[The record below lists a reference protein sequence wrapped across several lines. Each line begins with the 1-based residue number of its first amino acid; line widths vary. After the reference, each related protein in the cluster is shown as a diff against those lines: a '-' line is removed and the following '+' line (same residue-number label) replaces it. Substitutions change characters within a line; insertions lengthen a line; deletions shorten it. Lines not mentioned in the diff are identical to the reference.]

1 MLTTSPHRPSPRG
14 RADLLKRC
22 LIGALAISA
31 CGQIEPEPLKD
42 EDGELVPVPKPYEP
56 WLYVTKV
63 EPSLDAD
70 TIAARQRFTLTF
82 NDYLNPESFTSY
94 DVAVLASGGYRLF
107 GSARYVMTRKQLIWR
122 PNGATTP
129 GLEYTFSLTLP
140 DVRSATGSPLWP
152 ETPKG
157 VFIAS
162 DKNNDDFTFPF
173 DDRPRSFAADI
184 EPIIEA
190 KCARCHRDPQWG
202 LNPLTRERLLLAP
215 STQRDRLLVRPG
227 VPAGS
232 YLMHKLLPDFTDRLY
247 TVQPPPWDAD
257 SVALTEDELWSFE
270 RWIEGGALP

>member
-1 MLTTSPHRPSPRG
+1 MLTTSPRHRPPIK
-14 RADLLKRC
+14 RAHLLRRC

-42 EDGELVPVPKPYEP
+42 EDGELVPIPKPYEP

-63 EPSLDAD
+63 EPPLNAD

-107 GSARYVMTRKQLIWR
+107 GSARYVMTRKQIIWR
-122 PNGATTP
+122 PNSAATP

-152 ETPKG
+152 EKPKG
-157 VFIAS
+157 VFIAT
-162 DKNNDDFTFPF
+162 DEDDEFIFPF
-173 DDRPRSFAADI
+173 DDRPRSFSADI